1 VETQVGS
8 FDDSGERW
16 RSRPALSA
24 LVSVGVFVVPTA
36 AAIGSA
42 DVVARLVSKP
52 TAVSLLVG
60 WWAFVL
66 GSSTLVL
73 VVVERLTRRR
83 AGGHRTRR

>member
-1 VETQVGS
+1 VETQVGP

-24 LVSVGVFVVPTA
+24 LVSVGVFVVPIA

-42 DVVARLVSKP
+42 DVVARLVPKP

-60 WWAFVL
+60 GGPSSSGPRRSCWWWSS
-66 GSSTLVL
+66 GSLAG
-73 VVVERLTRRR
+73 